1 MRFLGICQ
9 YDGSKYSGFQAQKN
23 AMSIQDQLELA
34 ISSIGKLE
42 GRINYAGRTDA
53 GVHATRQI
61 FDFLTTDSRNKDQ
74 WLKGINSFLPNDIN
88 VSIINEI
95 SDDFHSRYDAID
107 RSYAYVIYTGKT
119 KPIFLKDYVFWEKNE
134 IDINIMRDQ
143 ASSLIGTHNFSS
155 FRGSKCTAKN
165 PIRTLKSIEIVKKGN
180 FIIVNLCA
188 NAYLYK
194 MVRIIIG
201 TLLEIA
207 LGSDMDIYDI
217 LISQDRK
224 KAGKTAKA
232 KGLFFVGATYK
243 KIALDRNSTISDPLS
258 FFPIHT

>member
-1 MRFLGICQ
+1 MGFCQ
-9 YDGSKYSGFQAQKN
+9 YDGSKYSGFQSQKN
-23 AMSIQDQLELA
+23 AISIQDQLELA

-88 VSIINEI
+88 VSFINEI

-107 RSYAYVIYTGKT
+107 RSYSYLIYTGKT
-119 KPIFLKDYVFWEKNE
+119 KPIFLKDYILWEKNE

-143 ASSLIGTHNFSS
+143 ASSLIGTHNFNS

-165 PIRTLKSIEIVKKGN
+165 PIRTVKSIEIVKKGD
-180 FIIVNLCA
+180 FIVVNLCA
-188 NAYLYK
+188 NGYLYK

-207 LGSDMDIYDI
+207 LGSNMNIHDI

-232 KGLFFVGATYK
+232 QGLFFVGATYE
-243 KIALDRNSTISDPLS
+243 KIALDLNLNNTISDPLS
-258 FFPIHT
+258 FFPIHS